1 MITRFVSS
9 CPGSSGQGTTDLDD
23 AGGGSSNQLNRAT
36 RAPAPEDVVRMA
48 HATSLAGIFNQI
60 GKFGH
65 LACFLGLQRMD

>member
-23 AGGGSSNQLNRAT
+23 IVGGSSNQLGRAT
-36 RAPAPEDVVRMA
+36 RASAPEDVLRMA

-65 LACFLGLQRMD
+65 LASFLDPQRMD